1 MYAATPLWETPLH
14 GGQPGH
20 MRNFA
25 VGAAC
30 ANLNLD
36 QAPLLVVVI
45 VPVVA

>member
-1 MYAATPLWETPLH
+1 
-14 GGQPGH
+14 

-25 VGAAC
+25 AGAAC
-30 ANLNLD
+30 ANPNLD